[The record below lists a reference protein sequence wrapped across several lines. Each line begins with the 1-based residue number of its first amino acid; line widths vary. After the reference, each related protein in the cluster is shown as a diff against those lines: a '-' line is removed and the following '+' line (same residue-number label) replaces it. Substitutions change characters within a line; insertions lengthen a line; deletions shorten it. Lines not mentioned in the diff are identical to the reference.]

1 MSAETEHE
9 LGRISANAAQNSV
22 ADREEAG
29 STTSAHESSLP
40 PVDGGKDAWLM
51 LVSAFFIESSVWVFG
66 MPLEFSG
73 TTIRRMS
80 LSRPT
85 RLTLPSWEQKHWVSC
100 ISGPRSDCPSCRPC
114 SIAGLFISSGALA
127 VSSFATHVWQLILIP
142 ALSLHHARPR
152 IHVAARTR
160 DGRASRRTPSLRFV
174 LPRRFLVYQ
183 LGNVLHGL
191 GYFLPSYARA
201 RARSACAPP
210 RMEHPM
216 LKVELEDET
225 PAGI

>member
-1 MSAETEHE
+1 MGTEALVKKLHASCGA
-9 LGRISANAAQNSV
+9 L
-22 ADREEAG
+22 ADCRN
-29 STTSAHESSLP
+29 
-40 PVDGGKDAWLM
+40 
-51 LVSAFFIESSVWVFG
+51 
-66 MPLEFSG
+66 
-73 TTIRRMS
+73 R
-80 LSRPT
+80 
-85 RLTLPSWEQKHWVSC
+85 VSC
-100 ISGPRSDCPSCRPC
+100 ISGPRSDCPSCSGWPIYRRPC

-201 RARSACAPP
+201 RPARRREWSIPC
-210 RMEHPM
+210 
-216 LKVELEDET
+216 
-225 PAGI
+225 